1 MQLINDNIKVV
12 SVQHDFSMFY
22 EKALFFFFF
31 DLGKIYLS
39 SLIFQVT
46 LSKVVI
52 LHLS

>member
-22 EKALFFFFF
+22 WKALFFF

-46 LSKVVI
+46 LPKVVM